1 MTDIPHTISTGNKKI
16 DKAIAMFGSK
26 IVGTVV
32 KDPKAKLALK
42 TAEKLYPYLEKG
54 GAALP
59 EHRRLTR
66 KLVKEGNDK
75 LQLLPNKVI

>member
-1 MTDIPHTISTGNKKI
+1 MTVIPHTISTGNKKI

-54 GAALP
+54 GANITRAQAAFK
-59 EHRRLTR
+59 ETCQRRKR
-66 KLVKEGNDK
+66 
-75 LQLLPNKVI
+75 